1 MYQATQKSG
10 TTTTAYLIYFPSGA
24 VPKSSKQATYI
35 TYTLN
40 PPNTYSNASKPKK
53 ISLATASAVP
63 TPTTSCDLDGI
74 GWIVCPVSKAIAES
88 MDFLYSAI
96 TKFFEVAPLTVSSG
110 NLYKIWDLA
119 RSIANVLFIIG
130 FLVMIYGQITGGL
143 VSNYTLKKILPRIII
158 AAILVNISYWICAVA
173 VDASNILG
181 ISVQEM
187 FGSLRDIA
195 GDPNSPA
202 AHTATPT
209 WANVATAVLAGGGAV
224 VFGASAVIIAAGTGM
239 GLAFLLLS
247 ALIPALFAAL
257 VAVAVLAARQALI
270 TIFIIL
276 SPLAFAAYILPNTE
290 EWFTRWRKLF
300 MNMLIMFPAFSVIFG
315 GSQLAGTL
323 IIQNTDSIIVV
334 ILGMTV
340 QIVPLFI
347 TPFLIKLS
355 GGLLSTIAN
364 ITNDKSKGLFDRTKN
379 WSNNRRE
386 QEQALGRMRR
396 DQRAKRLGFQDG
408 RRPHANRWRRGVSRA
423 NPKISPTAA
432 TTAGAS
438 VKGSSLPMK
447 Q

>member
-1 MYQATQKSG
+1 M
-10 TTTTAYLIYFPSGA
+10 
-24 VPKSSKQATYI
+24 
-35 TYTLN
+35 
-40 PPNTYSNASKPKK
+40 
-53 ISLATASAVP
+53 
-63 TPTTSCDLDGI
+63 
-74 GWIVCPVSKAIAES
+74 
-88 MDFLYSAI
+88 
-96 TKFFEVAPLTVSSG
+96 
-110 NLYKIWDLA
+110 
-119 RSIANVLFIIG
+119 
-130 FLVMIYGQITGGL
+130 
-143 VSNYTLKKILPRIII
+143 
-158 AAILVNISYWICAVA
+158 
-173 VDASNILG
+173 
-181 ISVQEM
+181 
-187 FGSLRDIA
+187 
-195 GDPNSPA
+195 
-202 AHTATPT
+202 
-209 WANVATAVLAGGGAV
+209 
-224 VFGASAVIIAAGTGM
+224 FGASAVIIAAGTGM

-315 GSQLAGTL
+315 GSQLAETL

-423 NPKISPTAA
+423 NPNNLAYRRDYRRREREGLKSANEAMSEGLFSQTQAGRRIYTRSHDAEGEKHYGENTNFEAYQTAMATGADAQNAYRRHLHHEAHVAKGRGDVYEESLTTHAELDLREQIRDNPTLANVKVRSAVESGLADDAKKLVDSRGQHELQETILASTALRDQARMIHEYEGRANQARELIDDGSKAA
-432 TTAGAS
+432 WEELPSQIELFIA
-438 VKGSSLPMK
+438 VNSSDRVMPRG
-447 Q
+447 